1 MPVLKLTGDLILGGV
16 VVCCNTYIHVVCWV
30 LQAGKLRKMKHE
42 QQKESDG
49 LGVNIRS
56 IVIVAILMMLMMFA
70 VHCTWVT
77 SNAYSSPSIVL
88 ASYGHDG

>member
-1 MPVLKLTGDLILGGV
+1 MTLKKKARNSNLSHFDS
-16 VVCCNTYIHVVCWV
+16 
-30 LQAGKLRKMKHE
+30 QE
-42 QQKESDG
+42 G

-56 IVIVAILMMLMMFA
+56 IVMVTILMVLMMFA

-88 ASYGHDG
+88 ASYRPDGSRDILDGFREAYYWLWQNTPDDATVMSW